1 MQNQGGQDKKKKDRL
16 KTKKKKQKQRKN
28 KCTFHNVP
36 ECNSFLG
43 PRQFVVELKNKR
55 CKETN
60 KIKKLQACR
69 SVREINYLTKR
80 WRQPF
85 MYLSNTFEIDVC
97 LKPFKAICVFLRAY
111 TFINL

>member
-1 MQNQGGQDKKKKDRL
+1 MQNQDGQDKKKGQIKN
-16 KTKKKKQKQRKN
+16 KKKKQKQRKN

-80 WRQPF
+80 
-85 MYLSNTFEIDVC
+85 
-97 LKPFKAICVFLRAY
+97 
-111 TFINL
+111 

>member
-16 KTKKKKQKQRKN
+16 KTKKKNKNRKN

-80 WRQPF
+80 
-85 MYLSNTFEIDVC
+85 
-97 LKPFKAICVFLRAY
+97 
-111 TFINL
+111 

>member
-1 MQNQGGQDKKKKDRL
+1 MQNQGGQDKKKGQI
-16 KTKKKKQKQRKN
+16 KKKNKQKQRKN

-80 WRQPF
+80 
-85 MYLSNTFEIDVC
+85 
-97 LKPFKAICVFLRAY
+97 
-111 TFINL
+111 

>member
-1 MQNQGGQDKKKKDRL
+1 MQNQGGQDKKKGQIKN
-16 KTKKKKQKQRKN
+16 KKKKQKQRKN

-80 WRQPF
+80 
-85 MYLSNTFEIDVC
+85 
-97 LKPFKAICVFLRAY
+97 
-111 TFINL
+111 

>member
-1 MQNQGGQDKKKKDRL
+1 MVGTPSIDQLLNKAKSKESRSSNKLCKIKVDKVEKKDRL
-16 KTKKKKQKQRKN
+16 REKKTKTKKKQIQRKN

-80 WRQPF
+80 
-85 MYLSNTFEIDVC
+85 
-97 LKPFKAICVFLRAY
+97 
-111 TFINL
+111 

>member
-1 MQNQGGQDKKKKDRL
+1 MQNQGGQDKKKGQIKN
-16 KTKKKKQKQRKN
+16 KKKKQKQRKN

>member
-1 MQNQGGQDKKKKDRL
+1 MQNQGGQDKKKDRL

-80 WRQPF
+80 
-85 MYLSNTFEIDVC
+85 
-97 LKPFKAICVFLRAY
+97 
-111 TFINL
+111 